1 LVFADKSYNLIY
13 NVYLGVFLMLVAGRI
28 FALGMLIAICV
39 LIIVC
44 MELAKKNLPTF
55 RKIAGLDALP
65 EMIGR
70 AAEMGKPVHYT
81 TGLGELNTNVASQ
94 LVAGLSVLS
103 YVSELCAKLGVR
115 VIYTVYQ
122 SQVMPIAT
130 ELMKE
135 AYTRAGKAD
144 EFNADDQVRYM
155 SGEQFAYASA
165 VQGIAERERPAAN
178 IMIGPFYAESM
189 LFAETFYRIGSIQL
203 AGTARGYQIP
213 FFAVVC
219 DYLLIAE
226 EIYAAGAYVSKDAV
240 LTGSIRGQDVGKF
253 IALILILVGV
263 ILTLAGSNALI
274 DVMKL

>member
-1 LVFADKSYNLIY
+1 MVFVDKSYNLIY

-44 MELAKKNLPTF
+44 MELAKRKLPTF

-70 AAEMGKPVHYT
+70 AAEMGRPVHYT
-81 TGLGELNTNVASQ
+81 TGLGELNTNMASQ

-103 YVSELCAKLGVR
+103 YVSEICAKLGVR

-144 EFNADDQVRYM
+144 EFDANDQVRYM

-165 VQGIAERERPAAN
+165 VQGVAERERPAAN

-240 LTGSIRGQDVGKF
+240 LTGSIRGQDVGKL
-253 IALILILVGV
+253 IALILMLVGV
-263 ILTLAGSNALI
+263 ILTLAGNNALI
-274 DVMKL
+274 NLMKL

>member
-1 LVFADKSYNLIY
+1 VK
-13 NVYLGVFLMLVAGRI
+13 
-28 FALGMLIAICV
+28 
-39 LIIVC
+39 
-44 MELAKKNLPTF
+44 
-55 RKIAGLDALP
+55 
-65 EMIGR
+65 
-70 AAEMGKPVHYT
+70 
-81 TGLGELNTNVASQ
+81 
-94 LVAGLSVLS
+94 
-103 YVSELCAKLGVR
+103 

-122 SQVMPIAT
+122 SQVIPLAT
-130 ELMKE
+130 ELMHD
-135 AYTRAGKAD
+135 AYARVGKAE
-144 EFNADDQVRYM
+144 EFDADDQVRYM

-165 VQGIAERERPAAN
+165 VQGVAERERPAAN

-253 IALILILVGV
+253 IALILMLVGV
-263 ILTLAGSNALI
+263 ILTLAGNNALI
-274 DVMKL
+274 NVMKL

>member
-1 LVFADKSYNLIY
+1 MFVT
-13 NVYLGVFLMLVAGRI
+13 GRM
-28 FALGMLIAICV
+28 FALGMLVGVCV
-39 LIIVC
+39 LIYAC
-44 MELAKKNLPTF
+44 MELAKRNLPTF

-65 EMIGR
+65 EMVGR
-70 AAEMGKPVHYT
+70 AAEMGRPVHYT
-81 TGLGELNTNVASQ
+81 TGLGELNTNMASQ
-94 LVAGLSVLS
+94 LVAGLSVLA

-122 SQVMPIAT
+122 SQVIPLAT
-130 ELMKE
+130 ELMKD
-135 AYTRAGKAD
+135 AYARVGKAE
-144 EFNADDQVRYM
+144 EFDADDQVRYM

-165 VQGIAERERPAAN
+165 VQGVAERERPAAN

-240 LTGSIRGQDVGKF
+240 LTGSIRGQDIGKF
-253 IALILILVGV
+253 IALILMVVGV

-274 DVMKL
+274 NVMKL

>member
-1 LVFADKSYNLIY
+1 MF
-13 NVYLGVFLMLVAGRI
+13 VAGRM
-28 FALGMLIAICV
+28 FALGMLVAVCV
-39 LIIVC
+39 IIYAC
-44 MELAKKNLPTF
+44 MELAKRNLPTF
-55 RKIAGLDALP
+55 RRIAGLDALP
-65 EMIGR
+65 EMVGR
-70 AAEMGKPVHYT
+70 AAEMGRPVHYT
-81 TGLGELNTNVASQ
+81 TGLGELNTNMAGQ
-94 LVAGLSVLS
+94 LVAGLSVLA

-115 VIYTVYQ
+115 IIYTVYQ
-122 SQVMPIAT
+122 SQVIPLAT
-130 ELMKE
+130 ELMRDSY
-135 AYTRAGKAD
+135 ARAGKVE
-144 EFNADDQVRYM
+144 EFDADDQVRYM

-165 VQGIAERERPAAN
+165 VQGVAERERPAAN

-253 IALILILVGV
+253 IALILMLVGV
-263 ILTLAGSNALI
+263 ILTLAGSNAL
-274 DVMKL
+274 VNFMKL

>member
-1 LVFADKSYNLIY
+1 MF
-13 NVYLGVFLMLVAGRI
+13 VAGRM
-28 FALGMLIAICV
+28 FALGMLIVVCV
-39 LIIVC
+39 IIFIC
-44 MELAKKNLPTF
+44 MELAKKNLPIF
-55 RKIAGLDALP
+55 RRIAGLDALP
-65 EMIGR
+65 EMVGR
-70 AAEMGKPVHYT
+70 AAEMGKPVHFT
-81 TGLGELNTNVASQ
+81 TGLGELNTNMASQ
-94 LVAGLSVLS
+94 LVAGLSVLA
-103 YVSELCAKLGVR
+103 YVSELCAKVGVR

-122 SQVMPIAT
+122 SQVIPLAT
-130 ELMKE
+130 ELMKD
-135 AYTRAGKAD
+135 AYTRQGKGE
-144 EFNADDQVRYM
+144 EFDADDQVRYM

-165 VQGIAERERPAAN
+165 VQGVAERERPAAN

-240 LTGSIRGQDVGKF
+240 LTGSIRGQDIGKF
-253 IALILILVGV
+253 IALILMVIGV
-263 ILTLAGSNALI
+263 ILTLAGSNALV

>member
-1 LVFADKSYNLIY
+1 MF
-13 NVYLGVFLMLVAGRI
+13 VAGRM
-28 FALGMLIAICV
+28 FALGMLVAVCV
-39 LIIVC
+39 IIYAC
-44 MELAKKNLPTF
+44 MELAKRNLPTF
-55 RKIAGLDALP
+55 RRIAGLDALP
-65 EMIGR
+65 EMVGR
-70 AAEMGKPVHYT
+70 AAEMGRPVHYT
-81 TGLGELNTNVASQ
+81 TGLGELNTNMAGQ
-94 LVAGLSVLS
+94 LVAGLSVLA

-115 VIYTVYQ
+115 IIYTVYQ
-122 SQVMPIAT
+122 SQVIPLAT
-130 ELMKE
+130 ELMRDSY
-135 AYTRAGKAD
+135 ARAGKVE
-144 EFNADDQVRYM
+144 EFDADDQVRYM

-165 VQGIAERERPAAN
+165 VQGVAERERPAAN

-240 LTGSIRGQDVGKF
+240 LTGSIRGQDIGKF
-253 IALILILVGV
+253 IALILMLVGV

-274 DVMKL
+274 NIMKL

>member
-1 LVFADKSYNLIY
+1 MVFVDKSYNLIY

-44 MELAKKNLPTF
+44 MELAKRKLPTF

-70 AAEMGKPVHYT
+70 AAEMGRPVHYT
-81 TGLGELNTNVASQ
+81 TGLGELNTNMASQ

-103 YVSELCAKLGVR
+103 YVSEICAKLGVR

-144 EFNADDQVRYM
+144 EFDANDQVRYM

-165 VQGIAERERPAAN
+165 VQGVAERERPAAN

-240 LTGSIRGQDVGKF
+240 LTGSIRGQDVGKL
-253 IALILILVGV
+253 IALILMLVGV

-274 DVMKL
+274 NLMKL